1 METGLKIIIGA
12 DASGVE
18 KAFVEVSQE
27 AKKAVDAFSKV
38 DVAAAK
44 TAGSFDKVAAAT
56 PKVTQ
61 GASAMV
67 KTVTQAGAALD
78 KTAKTSSSATQSLV
92 NLSRVAQD
100 APYGFIGIANN
111 LNPLLEGFQRLRQE
125 AGSNGAAL
133 KALGSSLIGP
143 AGIGLAIG
151 VISSL
156 LVVFGDRLFK
166 STTAVDKQKEAVKK
180 AKEQLDD
187 YAESLSDVQKVDLF
201 GTQNAQEELVKL
213 KALYDAATNLNIPI
227 AQRKKLVDELQS
239 QYPTY
244 FANFSDEIILA
255 GGAKAAYDKLT
266 TSILASGR
274 ARAGIELVVQKQK
287 DLLNV
292 EKQLADAQAARAT
305 AGVKNN
311 QVEQR
316 NKNLLKGNPALAA
329 LDPTIN
335 RAAISSTKEL
345 EAAEKRVNDLLNQR
359 FELHRGIASIQNK
372 VNEIAEQNPDGLLKP
387 GAKPTLPKATGEDKK
402 KAYEFLF
409 EFLPFDPNGAL
420 KPENKA
426 KLIDAI
432 DKYSKEFGSIL
443 QGADFR
449 VQPGVIDDND
459 LIETA
464 KAFWEDLKKGI
475 IKLKPQNFTIDA
487 TLVPEIKA
495 ANTANLDALIRPP
508 EGPDTGAFDLKRDEV
523 IGKYAKM
530 YGEIGMALPDIVRNS
545 LGKKVNIS
553 SLGNVE
559 LEKALEKDFNTI
571 NDFLTSVTDAKNRA
585 LQTGFEGIGEGIAT
599 AIEKQINPLQAIGN
613 SILQT
618 VGDFITQIGKAL
630 IKYGIIKTG
639 LDKVLKAGFALP
651 GAAAIAIGIGA
662 VAIGQLIKATKP
674 RAFAEGGIAY
684 GPTMGLVGEYSG
696 AKNNPEVIAPLNKL
710 KSLLG
715 DVGGGNFSL
724 SGEFKI
730 KGDDLVFA
738 YQRNARRQG
747 RNF

>member
-18 KAFVEVSQE
+18 QAFVEVSQE

-44 TAGSFDKVAAAT
+44 TAGSFDKVAATT

-166 STTAVDKQKEAVKK
+166 STSAVDKQKEAVKK

-213 KALYDAATNLNIPI
+213 RTLYEAATNLNIPL
-227 AQRKKLVDELQS
+227 ANRKKIVDELQE
-239 QYPTY
+239 QYPKY
-244 FANFSDEIILA
+244 FKNISDEVILA
-255 GGAKAAYDKLT
+255 GGAKAAYDSLT
-266 TSILASGR
+266 TAILASSR
-274 ARAGIELVVQKQK
+274 ARAAQDILVQKQK
-287 DLLNV
+287 DALNLDQQISDNLVKRSGLQSKLNQQIAGENKVRIVTDDLGNAVNTQTEASFKLNHQINKSIEEGNKLL
-292 EKQLADAQAARAT
+292 
-305 AGVKNN
+305 
-311 QVEQR
+311 EQR
-316 NKNLLKGNPALAA
+316 
-329 LDPTIN
+329 
-335 RAAISSTKEL
+335 REL
-345 EAAEKRVNDLLNQR
+345 QK
-359 FELHRGIASIQNK
+359 GIANVASKLTDITTN
-372 VNEIAEQNPDGLLKP
+372 NPDALI
-387 GAKPTLPKATGEDKK
+387 KPTGNLPKATGEDKK

-449 VQPGVIDDND
+449 LQPGVIDDND

-464 KAFWEDLKKGI
+464 KKFWEDLKKGI
-475 IKLKPQNFTIDA
+475 IRLKPPTLSVDA
-487 TLVPEIKA
+487 TLIPEIKA
-495 ANTANLDALIRPP
+495 PNVANLDALIRPP
-508 EGPDTGAFDLKRDEV
+508 EGPDPGVLDEARLKI
-523 IGKYAKM
+523 IGDFADM
-530 YGEIGMALPDIVRNS
+530 YGKVGLALPQIVKDAF
-545 LGKKVNIS
+545 GKKVNID
-553 SLGNVE
+553 SLPN
-559 LEKALEKDFNTI
+559 LDLKAALEKELNNVKDFVSNV
-571 NDFLTSVTDAKNRA
+571 NQAASNALT
-585 LQTGFEGIGEGIAT
+585 TGFTGIGEGIAT
-599 AIEKQINPLQAIGN
+599 AFEKQLSPLQAIGS

-618 VGDFITQIGKAL
+618 IGDFITQIGKAL
-630 IKYGIIKTG
+630 IQYGIIKTG

-715 DVGGGNFSL
+715 DVGGGNFNL